1 MSFFPQ
7 ILVILS
13 QFIVANW
20 EKQRRLGMQVH
31 AIQKCKVW
39 EEWL

>member
-20 EKQRRLGMQVH
+20 EKQRRLG
-31 AIQKCKVW
+31 KCMLSKNVKC
-39 EEWL
+39 EKNDCK